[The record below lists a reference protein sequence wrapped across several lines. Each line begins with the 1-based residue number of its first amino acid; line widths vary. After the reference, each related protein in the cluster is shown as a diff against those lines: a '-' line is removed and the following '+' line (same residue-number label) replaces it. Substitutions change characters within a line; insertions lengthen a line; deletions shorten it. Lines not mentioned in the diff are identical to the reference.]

1 MTRGMTLHCTDGG
14 TGGPPSTGLLMRHAF
29 SRRSERRPRP
39 RMVIDEA
46 TEPAATSLPD
56 DMPGQAQAQA
66 LSAGPVGEG
75 AGAGDRAAAGG
86 GGFVR
91 NAVTRMSG
99 RRMAWKDSAAARALR
114 EEMAQRCVK

>member
-1 MTRGMTLHCTDGG
+1 
-14 TGGPPSTGLLMRHAF
+14 MRHGF

-66 LSAGPVGEG
+66 LSAGPVGVG
-75 AGAGDRAAAGG
+75 AGAGVGDGDRAAAGAAAGG

-114 EEMAQRCVK
+114 EEMAQRCVQ